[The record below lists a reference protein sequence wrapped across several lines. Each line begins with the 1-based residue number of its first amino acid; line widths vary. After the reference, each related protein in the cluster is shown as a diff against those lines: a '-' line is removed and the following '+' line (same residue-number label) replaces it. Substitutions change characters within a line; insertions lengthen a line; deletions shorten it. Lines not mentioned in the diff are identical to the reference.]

1 MRTAAHAHSTRTGEA
16 AHENAKAFHD
26 KCGKQ
31 WKCWDAC
38 RLNTQIDN

>member
-1 MRTAAHAHSTRTGEA
+1 MGPPDAAGGAGELKRRT
-16 AHENAKAFHD
+16 NAKAFHD

-38 RLNTQIDN
+38 RLNTK